1 MDEIKLIITLN
12 KDGAKEI
19 LELIITREQS
29 IEIRKIMSENKKE
42 EIINFFKNIV
52 DIKGQEYNIDF
63 NEVEGFELAL

>member
-1 MDEIKLIITLN
+1 MKLIITLN

-52 DIKGQEYNIDF
+52 DITGHEYNIDF

>member
-1 MDEIKLIITLN
+1 MELIITLN
-12 KDGAKEI
+12 KDGVKEI
-19 LELIITREQS
+19 LKLIITREQS

-52 DIKGQEYNIDF
+52 DITGQEYNIDF

>member
-1 MDEIKLIITLN
+1 MKLIITLN
-12 KDGAKEI
+12 KDGAKEN
-19 LELIITREQS
+19 LELMITREQS

-52 DIKGQEYNIDF
+52 DITGQEYNIDF

>member
-1 MDEIKLIITLN
+1 MKLIITLN

-19 LELIITREQS
+19 LKLIITREQS

>member
-1 MDEIKLIITLN
+1 MKLIITLN

-19 LELIITREQS
+19 LKLIITREQS

-52 DIKGQEYNIDF
+52 DITGQEYNIDF

>member
-1 MDEIKLIITLN
+1 MKLIITLN

-52 DIKGQEYNIDF
+52 DITGQEYNIEF

>member
-1 MDEIKLIITLN
+1 MDGIKLIITLN

>member
-1 MDEIKLIITLN
+1 MKLIITLN

-19 LELIITREQS
+19 LELIITRKQS

-52 DIKGQEYNIDF
+52 DITGQEYNIDF

>member
-1 MDEIKLIITLN
+1 MKLIITLN
-12 KDGAKEI
+12 KDGAKEN

>member
-1 MDEIKLIITLN
+1 MDGIKLIITLN
-12 KDGAKEI
+12 KDGAKKF